1 MIFYFSGTGNSRHI
15 ADKIA
20 KSTGEKLVSISKNAI
35 EKDEI
40 YEIKENERIGFIF
53 PVYWYCMPTIV
64 ESFIEQLRLSGYQ
77 KQYVYAMVS
86 YGIDAGNVMDR
97 LNQTLNKKQ
106 IHLNGIFGVKMVDN
120 YVVGYN
126 IVNVEKQRIILNNAE
141 AEIDKIMPM
150 IEHREHRE
158 YIKKGRKAFLTPIT
172 GYAYR
177 KTDHTKKFFTTQE
190 CNGCKQCEM
199 TCPCNAI
206 QIVDGKPMWS
216 GDCTFCLNCIHSCKQ
231 SAIQY
236 GKSTM
241 KRDRYQY
248 KELI

>member
-1 MIFYFSGTGNSRHI
+1 MIFYFSGTGNSKHI

-20 KSTGEKLVSISKNAI
+20 KRTGERLVFISKNTI
-35 EKDEI
+35 EKDET
-40 YEIKENERIGFIF
+40 YEIGENERIGFIF
-53 PVYWYCMPTIV
+53 PIYWYCMPSIV
-64 ESFIEQLRLSGYQ
+64 EKFIIQLKLSGYQ
-77 KQYVYAMVS
+77 KQYVYAIAS
-86 YGIDAGNVMDR
+86 YGIAAGNVMDR
-97 LNQTLNKKQ
+97 MTKTLNKKQ
-106 IHLNGIFGVKMVDN
+106 VHLNGIFGVKMVDN

-126 IVNVEKQRIILNNAE
+126 IMNKEKQRILLNNAE
-141 AEIDKIMPM
+141 AEIDKIMSM
-150 IEHREHRE
+150 IEYREYIE
-158 YIKKGRKAFLTPIT
+158 YIKKGMIAFVTPIT

-177 KTDHTKKFFTTQE
+177 KTNHTKKFFATQE
-190 CNGCKQCEM
+190 CNGCKQCERA
-199 TCPCNAI
+199 CPCNAI

-248 KELI
+248 KEL